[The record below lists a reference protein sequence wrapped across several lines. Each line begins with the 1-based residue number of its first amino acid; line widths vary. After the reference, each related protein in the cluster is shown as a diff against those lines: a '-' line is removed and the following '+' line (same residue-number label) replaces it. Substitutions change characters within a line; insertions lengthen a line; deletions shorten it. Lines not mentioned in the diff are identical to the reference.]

1 MKEYKCEYYSVQ
13 VAENS
18 CFFCQHCT
26 DIFFDY
32 TNGPYMFICDE
43 DADTMKGY
51 DGQCKLF
58 KEVYLET
65 FDMLARHFA
74 EWGAKHKE
82 SLQVQESCQE
92 NGNKLPRYYGD

>member
-13 VAENS
+13 AAENS

-43 DADTMKGY
+43 DADTTKGY

-58 KEVYLET
+58 ICDNT
-65 FDMLARHFA
+65 R
-74 EWGAKHKE
+74 G
-82 SLQVQESCQE
+82 SLTMSVTT
-92 NGNKLPRYYGD
+92 

>member
-13 VAENS
+13 AAENS

-32 TNGPYMFICDE
+32 TNGPYMFLCDE
-43 DADTMKGY
+43 DADTRKGC

-58 KEVYLET
+58 KEEIRKDKCQLKKTKEEYE
-65 FDMLARHFA
+65 
-74 EWGAKHKE
+74 EHK
-82 SLQVQESCQE
+82 
-92 NGNKLPRYYGD
+92 KPMP

>member
-32 TNGPYMFICDE
+32 TNGPYMFICDK

-58 KEVYLET
+58 KKERYE
-65 FDMLARHFA
+65 RH
-74 EWGAKHKE
+74 
-82 SLQVQESCQE
+82 
-92 NGNKLPRYYGD
+92 

>member
-13 VAENS
+13 KAENS

-43 DADTMKGY
+43 DADTIKGC

-58 KEVYLET
+58 KEDKIHQDKCQLKKTKEEYE
-65 FDMLARHFA
+65 
-74 EWGAKHKE
+74 EHK
-82 SLQVQESCQE
+82 
-92 NGNKLPRYYGD
+92 KPMP